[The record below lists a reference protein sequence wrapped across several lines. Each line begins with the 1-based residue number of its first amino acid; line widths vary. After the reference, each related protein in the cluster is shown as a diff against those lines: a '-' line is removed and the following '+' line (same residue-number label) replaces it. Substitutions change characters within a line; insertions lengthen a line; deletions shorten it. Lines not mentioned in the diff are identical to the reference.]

1 MIEEK
6 KDTHEIEDKLKNMC
20 VQHFSKHEKEISVQ
34 IDILQKEIQKKYES
48 QMRQFSQNM
57 YGSYLD
63 KQSGAQD
70 NKKAKESKSDEFEM
84 LINRKMDK
92 DEMR

>member
-1 MIEEK
+1 
-6 KDTHEIEDKLKNMC
+6 
-20 VQHFSKHEKEISVQ
+20 
-34 IDILQKEIQKKYES
+34 
-48 QMRQFSQNM
+48 MRQFSQNV

-70 NKKAKESKSDEFEM
+70 NKKAKEPKSDEFEM

-92 DEMR
+92 DEMRSIIG